1 MPTAILDLEAT
12 ELPST
17 VSIDAR
23 YSHAFVLFRWRGN
36 TVAHATLPIRSGRL
50 LRADLTEAV
59 SREGAVAIL
68 KLELQRFLA
77 EPVREVA
84 KGAPATVAIC
94 TRDRLDDLARC
105 LESLDHLPDDG
116 QEILVI
122 DSASR
127 DRVAVQDLV
136 ARHRQAR
143 VLRLDLPGLNRARNA
158 ALRAA
163 AHDIVAF
170 TDDDAVPDPGWL
182 RALIRNF
189 DQPRTLCVTGLT
201 LPAEL
206 ETEAQEV
213 FERTNGFS
221 RGHARRVFD
230 GVKVNPFD
238 VARVGAGV
246 NMAVRRSMVEQ
257 VGAFDE
263 ALDAGTATR
272 SGGDHDMFARILA
285 AGYVIVYEPAAM
297 SRHRHRRSWQELRDA
312 LDGYGTGV
320 LAYLTAHALR
330 GDVGAALVGARWI
343 ASQLLDLAGRTKG
356 QVHPLPRD
364 LALAQL
370 AGSMRGPFAY
380 FKSRRALSTA
390 RRAELA
396 TVRT

>member
-1 MPTAILDLEAT
+1 MPTAMLDLEAT
-12 ELPST
+12 ELPAT
-17 VSIDAR
+17 VRLDAR
-23 YSHAFVLFRWRGN
+23 FSHAFVLFRWHGH
-36 TVAHATLPIRSGRL
+36 TVAHPTLPIRAGRL
-50 LRADLTEAV
+50 VRADLTEAV
-59 SREGAVAIL
+59 LRDGAVTIL
-68 KLELQRFLA
+68 NLELRRYLG
-77 EPVREVA
+77 EPVT
-84 KGAPATVAIC
+84 GAANARPATIAIC

-105 LESLDHLPDDG
+105 LEALENLPDDG

-127 DRVAVQDLV
+127 DGAALRDLV

-143 VLRLDLPGLNRARNA
+143 VIRLDLPGLNRARNA

-163 AHDIVAF
+163 AHDIVAY

-182 RALIRNF
+182 RALLRNF
-189 DQPRTLCVTGLT
+189 HQPRTLCVTGLT

-206 ETEAQEV
+206 ETEAQEI

-221 RGHARRVFD
+221 RGHALRVFD
-230 GVKVNPFD
+230 GVDVDPFD
-238 VARVGAGV
+238 VARIGAGV
-246 NMAVRRSMVEQ
+246 NMAVRRSIVEQ

-272 SGGDHDMFARILA
+272 SGGDHDMFTRILA

-343 ASQLLDLAGRTKG
+343 GSQLLDLAGRTKR

-380 FKSRRALSTA
+380 FKSRWALHAA
-390 RRAELA
+390 RRAELVA
-396 TVRT
+396 LRS